1 MYSYCTAIL
10 KYNYSS
16 IQLTHAFKDQ
26 GVTLPLQKV
35 LGSRYFLKA
44 KQFRNLCLRCYSI
57 DSFHILYRWIRY
69 IPEYR
74 VVHLDLK
81 GAPPSISYLK
91 DIFPLLKKAGA
102 NTLLIEY
109 EDMFPYWGKMVNA
122 SALNAFTVKQIQELL
137 NAAKAHQLEVIPL
150 VQTFGHMEHVLK
162 LEEFLSLRE
171 VPNNPISICPSK
183 DQAFPLVKEMIDQLM
198 NLHQGHIKFLHIGKV
213 VFSHI

>member
-1 MYSYCTAIL
+1 M
-10 KYNYSS
+10 
-16 IQLTHAFKDQ
+16 
-26 GVTLPLQKV
+26 
-35 LGSRYFLKA
+35 
-44 KQFRNLCLRCYSI
+44 
-57 DSFHILYRWIRY
+57 
-69 IPEYR
+69 
-74 VVHLDLK
+74 VHLDLK

-198 NLHQGHIKFLHIGKV
+198 NLHQGHIKFLHIGKILN
-213 VFSHI
+213 FPPILYIQKSKQFQIYRQF